1 MSENLFDQTNQ
12 RVNMMADLLFKIDMK
27 HQDKEKE
34 HQLSMVILRRIDRFI
49 QSLHNMEDQECV
61 DSSTLLALKDI
72 RRVISH
78 F

>member
-1 MSENLFDQTNQ
+1 
-12 RVNMMADLLFKIDMK
+12 MMTDLLFKIDMK

-61 DSSTLLALKDI
+61 DSSMLLALKDI

>member
-12 RVNMMADLLFKIDMK
+12 RVNMMTDLLFKIDMK